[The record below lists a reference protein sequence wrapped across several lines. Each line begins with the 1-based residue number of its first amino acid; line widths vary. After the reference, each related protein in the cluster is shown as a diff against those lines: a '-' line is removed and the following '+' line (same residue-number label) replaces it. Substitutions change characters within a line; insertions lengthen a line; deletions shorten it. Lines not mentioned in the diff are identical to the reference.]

1 MAKIEKYIIDRILDA
16 AKIEEVIEDFVDLK
30 KKGPRYLGLCPFHDD
45 RHIGSFV
52 VYPAKNCYRCFSCD
66 AKGGVVDFLM
76 NHGNMSYPDAIR
88 WLGKKYHIEVDDIPV
103 DYTPPAPRPAPP
115 PLKMLVLPMGMVMK
129 RCNSNNNL
137 CNWMRSLPWDAV
149 QRQRLDEVFANY
161 YVGTS
166 KQGHTIFWQID
177 DQERVRTGKMM
188 KYYPQGHPKFGHRDK
203 ESSWNFDFVH
213 ASLARHWDGDKQ
225 EMTYEPPYPYPN
237 LFNPDEQEMKQT
249 LFGMHLLN
257 RYPDA
262 EVHIVESEKTA
273 LIMATAYG
281 NHLQQVWM
289 ACGGVENL
297 SNEKLKP
304 IIEQQRRIIL
314 YPDRD
319 GIDRWRA
326 KQANL
331 RYDRMAINELAVTK
345 WWKPCDGEKADI
357 ADVIVRMICEHS
369 IPPKP
374 TLKQLADENPALKQM
389 VDKLKLEE
397 EQQ

>member
-16 AKIEEVIEDFVDLK
+16 AKIEEVIEDFVELK
-30 KKGPRYLGLCPFHDD
+30 KKGQRYLGLCPFHDD

-103 DYTPPAPRPAPP
+103 DYTPPAPRQAPP

-137 CNWMRSLPWDAV
+137 CQWMRSLPWDTA

-161 YVGTS
+161 NVGTS

-177 DQERVRTGKMM
+177 EQERVRTGKMM

-203 ESSWNFDFVH
+203 ESRWNFDFVH
-213 ASLARHWDGDKQ
+213 ASLARHWDEEKK
-225 EMTYEPPYPYPN
+225 EMTYEPPYPYPH

-249 LFGMHLLN
+249 LFGMHLLS
-257 RYPDA
+257 RYPEA

-281 NHLQQVWM
+281 NHYHQVWM

-304 IIEQQRRIIL
+304 IIEHRRRIIL

-326 KQANL
+326 KQENL
-331 RYDRMAINELAVTK
+331 RYDRMAINVQAVTK
-345 WWKPCDGEKADI
+345 WWKPCDGE
-357 ADVIVRMICEHS
+357 
-369 IPPKP
+369 
-374 TLKQLADENPALKQM
+374 
-389 VDKLKLEE
+389 
-397 EQQ
+397 